1 MRRAM
6 EEEEEEEL
14 EHVDLFSKF
23 FCFLFNFL
31 T

>member
-6 EEEEEEEL
+6 EEEEEL
-14 EHVDLFSKF
+14 EHVDLFSKIL
-23 FCFLFNFL
+23 CFLFNFL